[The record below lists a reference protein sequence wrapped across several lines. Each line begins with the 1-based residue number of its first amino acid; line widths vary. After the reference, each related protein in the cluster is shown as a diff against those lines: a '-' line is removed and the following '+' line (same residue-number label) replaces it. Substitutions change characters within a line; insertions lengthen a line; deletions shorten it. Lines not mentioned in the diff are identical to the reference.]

1 MSAMKDSRP
10 LRTLHIDTERGWRGG
25 EQQALYLMKGLRARG
40 HDVQLVCRPGEP
52 FAERAAEAG
61 IPVRPMRPK
70 GELDPVAVFRVAAWL
85 RKERFDVVH
94 AHTSHAHALAV
105 SAAALCSKN
114 ARPACIV
121 SRRVAFSIR
130 RGVLSRIKYRHVV
143 DRYIAISD
151 CIRRVLIEDGIAQDK
166 IRLVYSSVDPSRYE
180 GVFAAG
186 LRRELGLPAEAPLLV
201 NVAALTAN
209 KGQSVL
215 LKAFSRAVQE
225 SPNLRCVIV
234 GDGPL
239 RQALEAEARVL
250 KIADLVLFAGFRNDP
265 LRCIAMGDVFVMTS
279 HMEGLCT
286 SILDA
291 LGLGRP
297 VVVTRA
303 GGMPEIVE
311 HGHNGLLAENRDPA
325 SIAEQ
330 ITRMLG
336 DKDLRRRCVANGL
349 RTVRER
355 FSVDTLVEGTLAVYR
370 ECLDP
375 RSEA

>member
-1 MSAMKDSRP
+1 MTP

-40 HDVQLVCRPGEP
+40 HDVDLVCRPGEP
-52 FAERAAEAG
+52 FAERATEAG
-61 IPVRPMRPK
+61 IRVRPMRPK
-70 GELDPVAVFRVAAWL
+70 GELDPVAIFRVAAWL

-105 SAAALCSKN
+105 GAAALCSKN

-121 SRRVAFSIR
+121 SRRVDFSIR
-130 RGVLSRIKYRHVV
+130 RGVLSGIKYSHVV

-151 CIRRVLIEDGIAQDK
+151 CIRHVLIEDGIAEDR

-180 GVFAAG
+180 GVSAAG
-186 LRRELGLPAEAPLLV
+186 LRQELGLPGDAPLLV
-201 NVAALTAN
+201 NVAMLVDH
-209 KGQSVL
+209 KGQTYL
-215 LKAFSRAVQE
+215 LKALPEVIARH
-225 SPNLRCVIV
+225 PNLVCVVV
-234 GDGPL
+234 GEGEL
-239 RQALEAEARVL
+239 RAALEAEARAL
-250 KIADLVLFAGFRNDP
+250 GIAEHVLFAGYRNDP

-291 LGLGRP
+291 LSLRKP

-330 ITRMLG
+330 IARMLA
-336 DKDLRRRCVANGL
+336 DEDLRRRCVANGL

-355 FSVDTLVEGTLAVYR
+355 FSVDTLVEETLAVYR

-375 RSEA
+375 RSQA